1 MRLEDPIRRPT
12 SAPLAPDEL
21 ASRGGRGVE
30 ATLLAGLALAAL
42 LVRRPWQPQGAFW
55 IDESWVADS
64 LRVPLDQL
72 RGLAG
77 STPLGWLALL
87 RLVPPV
93 GGPERYRVVPL
104 LFALAAI
111 VPAYLL
117 GRRVAP
123 PSASRWAA
131 RLPAVT
137 AGLAVGLLPAAV
149 ARPFLKQFTCE
160 TLVALVLVLLLA
172 RAEVAFTPARLAL
185 LGAACVPAALLS
197 NTSLFVSAAAT
208 AALGLRVLLKAEW
221 RRLPGLLGLAAA
233 VACVDLAA
241 LAWLLPARG
250 DPTLIRYWAR
260 IGTFLPV
267 HQGLDVAATVAG
279 HRLAAA
285 LGDVGFGPW
294 PVVVLLAVTGAVALW
309 RAGFPA
315 VALALPL
322 LGAELVA
329 AGATQRFPFAEERTS
344 LFALALVAV
353 FCGTG
358 VGAVAARLLGS
369 VRTAPVA
376 VIGLVGVLAL
386 LAPATVDAGAA
397 RVPRELVPE
406 QLARLQSQLR
416 PGDVVLVS
424 AFASWQ
430 YAYYAPDQPTFLTTP
445 PRWAAVPFTVA
456 YPGRRDLVVVG
467 GIDDAA
473 IRHALADAA
482 ARTKRIWLVFG
493 HSEPGQSEEKLW
505 DAAARSIG
513 RVTKVRTGV
522 VERFGPRRAELE
534 RPWLVEVG
542 GKAAAIPVQLRR
554 PAAPVP

>member
-1 MRLEDPIRRPT
+1 MREDLIRHPIP
-12 SAPLAPDEL
+12 APLAPDEL
-21 ASRGGRGVE
+21 ARQGSRGVE
-30 ATLLAGLALAAL
+30 AALVATLALAAL
-42 LVRRPWQPQGAFW
+42 LVRRPWQPQGPFW
-55 IDESWVADS
+55 IDEAWVADS

-93 GGPERYRVVPL
+93 GGLERYRVVPL

-111 VPAYLL
+111 VPAHLL
-117 GRRVAP
+117 GRRVALTG
-123 PSASRWAA
+123 ATRWAA
-131 RLPAVT
+131 CLPAVT

-160 TLVALVLVLLLA
+160 ILVALVLVLLLA
-172 RAEVAFTPARLAL
+172 RAEAAFTPARLAL

-197 NTSLFVSAAAT
+197 NTSLFVSAAAV
-208 AALGLRVLLKAEW
+208 AALGIRVLLRAEW
-221 RRLPGLLGLAAA
+221 RRLPGLLGLAAG
-233 VACVDLAA
+233 VACVDLVA

-250 DPTLIRYWAR
+250 DPTLIRYWAQ

-267 HQGLDVAATVAG
+267 HRGLHVAATVAG
-279 HRLAAA
+279 HRLAVA

-294 PVVVLLAVTGAVALW
+294 PVVVVLAVTGAVVLW

-315 VALALPL
+315 VALSLPL

-329 AGATQRFPFAEERTS
+329 ASATRRFPFMEERTS

-358 VGAVAARLLGS
+358 VGAIAARLLGS
-369 VRTAPVA
+369 RRTASLGVL
-376 VIGLVGVLAL
+376 GLVGGLAL
-386 LAPATVDAGAA
+386 LAPAAADAGAA

-406 QLARLQSQLR
+406 QLSLLQSQLR

-430 YAYYAPDQPTFLTTP
+430 YAYYAPDRPTFRTIP

-467 GIDDAA
+467 GLDDAA
-473 IRHALADAA
+473 IRGALLDAA
-482 ARTKRIWLVFG
+482 GLTKRIWLVLG
-493 HSEPGQSEEKLW
+493 HSEPGRDEEKLW

-522 VERFGPRRAELE
+522 VERFGPRRAELQ
-534 RPWLVEVG
+534 RPWLIEVG
-542 GKAAAIPVQLRR
+542 RR
-554 PAAPVP
+554 TGPPTVGSFD

>member
-1 MRLEDPIRRPT
+1 MRVEDPIRPT
-12 SAPLAPDEL
+12 SAPVAPDEM

-30 ATLLAGLALAAL
+30 PALGAALAVAAL
-42 LVRRPWQPQGAFW
+42 LVRRPWQPKGPFW
-55 IDESWVADS
+55 IDEAWVADS
-64 LRVPLDQL
+64 LRVPLSQL

-123 PSASRWAA
+123 PRASRWATC
-131 RLPAVT
+131 LPAIT

-149 ARPFLKQFTCE
+149 ARPSLKQYTCE
-160 TLVALVLVLLLA
+160 VLVALVLVLLLA
-172 RAEVAFTPARLAL
+172 RAEGAFTPTRLAL

-197 NTSLFVSAAAT
+197 NTSLFVSAVVV
-208 AALGLRVLLKAEW
+208 AALGLRALLKAEW
-221 RRLPGLLGLAAA
+221 RRLPGLLGLVAA
-233 VACVDLAA
+233 VACVDLGA

-250 DPTLIRYWAR
+250 NPTLIHYWTR
-260 IGTFLPV
+260 IGTFLPI
-267 HQGLDVAATVAG
+267 HQGLDVAAAVAG

-285 LGDVGFGPW
+285 LGDIGFGPW
-294 PVVVLLAVTGAVALW
+294 PVVVVLAVTGAVALW

-329 AGATQRFPFAEERTS
+329 AGATQRFPFVDERTS

-353 FCGTG
+353 FCGIG
-358 VGAVAARLLGS
+358 VGAVAAHLLGS
-369 VRTAPVA
+369 VRTGPLAVVA
-376 VIGLVGVLAL
+376 LVGMLAM
-386 LAPATVDAGAA
+386 LAPATVAAGAA

-424 AFASWQ
+424 ALASWQ
-430 YAYYAPDQPTFLTTP
+430 YAYYAPDRPTFLTTP

-456 YPGRRDLVVVG
+456 YPGRRDLVVVA

-473 IRHALADAA
+473 IRRALRDAA
-482 ARTKRIWLVFG
+482 GRTKRIWLVFG
-493 HSEPGQSEEKLW
+493 HSEPGQKEETLW
-505 DAAARSIG
+505 YAAARSIG

-522 VERFGPRRAELE
+522 VERFGRRRAELE

-542 GKAAAIPVQLRR
+542 RQPETIPIQLRR
-554 PAAPVP
+554 RASPGP